1 MSHVYTILLV
11 DDEINV
17 ARTLQ
22 MVFEAEG
29 YVVSVAYSAKEAM
42 AMFTGGLRA
51 DVVITDLN
59 MEKDDIGLDVAR
71 AAQELTPRP
80 IVVICTGY
88 ANVENST
95 LALEMRVDYLVT
107 KPVDLDD
114 LKSALLT
121 MLARRGSR
129 RVKSTRKMGAKMG
142 ANANG

>member
-1 MSHVYTILLV
+1 MSNVYTILLV

-29 YVVSVAYSAKEAM
+29 YVVSVAYSAKQAL
-42 AMFTGGLRA
+42 AMFTGGFRA
-51 DVVITDLN
+51 DIVITDLN

-71 AAQELTPRP
+71 AAQELSPRP

-121 MLARRGSR
+121 MLARRGNR
-129 RVKSTRKMGAKMG
+129 RAKVTKRMG